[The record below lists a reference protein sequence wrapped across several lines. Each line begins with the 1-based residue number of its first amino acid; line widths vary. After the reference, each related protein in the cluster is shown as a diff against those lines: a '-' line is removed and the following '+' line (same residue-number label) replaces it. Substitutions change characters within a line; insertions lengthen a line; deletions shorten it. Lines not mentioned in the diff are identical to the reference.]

1 MIKHLFKLIWNQKRK
16 NAGLLFELFFSFLV
30 LFAVLTFIIYNMAR
44 YQEPLGFNYENVW
57 QLDLSWNTLT
67 GEEQFAA
74 QELFQ
79 EHMKNYTEIE
89 KFSFTNRNTPYG
101 NSMHINGA
109 NYGEKRASPH
119 TFVVD
124 ENYQNLYEIEVTEGN
139 WFNRADMAA
148 AIRPVVIN
156 EVLKDQL
163 FGDEP
168 ALGKEFQAMGEDYAR
183 VVGVYQNYK
192 YEGEFSETT
201 AQMFLSPLE
210 DHVFSTILLRLKP
223 GTGANFEEKLLKD
236 MSQLVKGVTA
246 SVDYV
251 DDNRKNKLLAVWL
264 PMLIFLVIS
273 GFLIFNVALGLF
285 GVLWQNINIRKA
297 EIGVRRAVG
306 ATQTNIGWQFI
317 GEVVVLSTLAVV
329 LGTFFAIQF
338 PLLGVFGLPAW
349 VYLAA
354 IVAAILVI
362 YLLVSIC
369 AFFPSRQA
377 AQLHPAIALHEE

>member
-30 LFAVLTFIIYNMAR
+30 LFAVLTFIIYNMSR
-44 YQEPLGFNYENVW
+44 YREPLGFNYKNVW
-57 QLDLSWNTLT
+57 QLDLSWNALNE
-67 GEEQFAA
+67 EEQLAA
-74 QELFQ
+74 QQLFQ
-79 EHMKNYTEIE
+79 EQLKNYPEIE

-101 NSMHINGA
+101 SSMHINSAG
-109 NYGEKRASPH
+109 YGEKRASSH
-119 TFVVD
+119 TFIVD
-124 ENYQNLYEIEVTEGN
+124 ENYQDLYEISLTEGK
-139 WFNRADMAA
+139 WFTEADMAA
-148 AIRPVVIN
+148 GVRPVLIN
-156 EVLKDQL
+156 EILKDEL

-168 ALGKEFQAMGEDYAR
+168 VLGKEFQAYGEDPGR
-183 VVGVYQNYK
+183 VVGVFDNYK
-192 YEGEFSETT
+192 YEGEFSNST
-201 AQMFLSPLE
+201 AQMFLSPE
-210 DHVFSTILLRLKP
+210 EGHVFSSILLRIRP

-236 MSQLVKGVTA
+236 LTRIAKGLTA
-246 SVDYV
+246 RVIYV
-251 DDNRKNKLLAVWL
+251 DDNRKSKLLQVWL

-297 EIGVRRAVG
+297 EIGVRRAIG
-306 ATQTNIGWQFI
+306 ATQGNIGRQFI
-317 GEVVVLSTLAVV
+317 GEVLVLSTLAIF

-338 PLLGVFGLPAW
+338 PLLGVLGMPSW

-354 IVAAILVI
+354 NAAAAIVI
-362 YLLVSIC
+362 YLLVAFC

>member
-30 LFAVLTFIIYNMAR
+30 LFAVLTFIIHNLSR

-57 QLDLSWNTLT
+57 QVDLSWNALD
-67 GEEQFAA
+67 GEEQAAA
-74 QELFQ
+74 QELFKEQ
-79 EHMKNYTEIE
+79 LKNYPEIE

-101 NSMHINGA
+101 HSMHINGA

-124 ENYQNLYEIEVTEGN
+124 DNYQNLYEIELTQGN
-139 WFNRADMAA
+139 WFTKADMVG

-163 FGDEP
+163 FGEE
-168 ALGKEFQAMGEDYAR
+168 AVLGKEFQAMGEDFAR
-183 VVGVYQNYK
+183 VVGVYKSYK
-192 YEGEFSETT
+192 YEGEFSEAT

-210 DHVFSTILLRLKP
+210 GHVFSTILLRLRP
-223 GTGANFEEKLLKD
+223 GTGASFEEKLLKD
-236 MSQLVKGVTA
+236 LSQLAKGVTA
-246 SVDYV
+246 SVEYV
-251 DDNRKNKLLAVWL
+251 DDNRKNTLLEVWL

-273 GFLIFNVALGLF
+273 AFLIFNVALGLF
-285 GVLWQNINIRKA
+285 GVLWQNINVRKA
-297 EIGVRRAVG
+297 EIGVRRAIG
-306 ATQTNIGWQFI
+306 ATQSNIGWQFI
-317 GEVVVLSTLAVV
+317 GEVLVLSTLAIL

-338 PLLGVFGLPAW
+338 PLLGVLGLPAW

-354 IVAAILVI
+354 IASAILVI
-362 YLLVSIC
+362 YLLVAIC